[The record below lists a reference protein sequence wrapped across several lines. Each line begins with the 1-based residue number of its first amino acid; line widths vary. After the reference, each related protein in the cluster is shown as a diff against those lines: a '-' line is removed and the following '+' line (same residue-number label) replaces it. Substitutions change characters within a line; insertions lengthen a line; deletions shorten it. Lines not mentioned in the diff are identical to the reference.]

1 MRFKAAFFGRLGL
14 GLLAIAALGGVVMGL
29 WNAVI
34 PGLLTGA
41 QAIDYPHALGL
52 LLLCRILFGGFR
64 GHGGWHAHRFGPRFG
79 HRWGHRFGP
88 DWHAMTPEER
98 EQFRRGIRP
107 DNRSDLH
114 PPPPHADVRP
124 GAPE

>member
-1 MRFKAAFFGRLGL
+1 MMMRFKAIFVGRLVL
-14 GLLAIAALGGVVMGL
+14 GLVAIAALGGVVMAL
-29 WNAVI
+29 WNVVI

-64 GHGGWHAHRFGPRFG
+64 GYGGWRRGWHGHRFG
-79 HRWGHRFGP
+79 HRRCGP

-107 DNRSDLH
+107 DHRSRHQH
-114 PPPPHADVRP
+114 PDARTGV
-124 GAPE
+124 PE